1 MTMSNNTQELRSFPP
16 VEDAIEFIENIDWED
31 IRRRTLRGL
40 ILLGTVIS
48 FLGGQLCA
56 FGEFLQDLEIE
67 ADLNNHIAA
76 AIKVDPLV
84 AHLDKTTE
92 DTSKTVAAFRGS
104 SKPAKGFGF
113 K

>member
-31 IRRRTLRGL
+31 IQQRTLRGL
-40 ILLGTVIS
+40 QLLGIIIS
-48 FLGGQLCA
+48 FLGGQFCA
-56 FGEFLQDLEIE
+56 FGEFLQDLEVE
-67 ADLNNHIAA
+67 ADLNKRIATA
-76 AIKVDPLV
+76 TEVDPLV
-84 AHLDKTTE
+84 AHLNKTTE